1 MASQGASL
9 EFWLNKST
17 FITGLTEKEVIFD
30 LWNGELSSS
39 ATYLRFRLELT
50 GAADGSDPF
59 LLTVLSGTTGFSQ
72 QSIAAST
79 FTTASVADGNW
90 HHYAVSVRSA
100 SAGVTTRFYVDGNL
114 NNESTLGT
122 TGIARS

>member
-79 FTTASVADGNW
+79 STE
-90 HHYAVSVRSA
+90 AVVKVEAAILLRLL
-100 SAGVTTRFYVDGNL
+100 R
-114 NNESTLGT
+114 
-122 TGIARS
+122 